1 MRPIFEL
8 LFGEDRFEKLQRRIL
23 VRVTFH
29 VEVDEGTELSRPP
42 HDRSQFRREMRDRLV
57 RIGRIHLRIKCGD
70 FHREIY
76 NGEKLG
82 IFCQRIGPVPGFAR
96 QAFQQIKTT
105 RRIFV
110 GLFFAENGLA
120 QKIDSETDV
129 LCAPLPQ
136 RFHYIVG
143 IFPGDELARHSR
155 DVPAQYPAA
164 HPRNNARETN
174 AGVNDRG
181 EAIANTGEIFFEML
195 QNIARSAKRRE
206 YIYKAKHLHLEMLIA
221 H

>member
-1 MRPIFEL
+1 MTMPA
-8 LFGEDRFEKLQRRIL
+8 
-23 VRVTFH
+23 
-29 VEVDEGTELSRPP
+29 
-42 HDRSQFRREMRDRLV
+42 
-57 RIGRIHLRIKCGD
+57 CGQSL
-70 FHREIY
+70 
-76 NGEKLG
+76 NSSS
-82 IFCQRIGPVPGFAR
+82 V
-96 QAFQQIKTT
+96 
-105 RRIFV
+105 
-110 GLFFAENGLA
+110 
-120 QKIDSETDV
+120 KIVLKSSSV
-129 LCAPLPQ
+129 VFLCAPLPQ
-136 RFHYIVG
+136 RFHYIVR